1 MFKAAPDK
9 LGLKENQ
16 RKSFL
21 EAGDLQVSSSKPV
34 TGNGNKKRVEDF
46 EREKVK
52 GKEKGKKTCP
62 QWEETEFQQKRPP
75 MCYYEKTLSE
85 QSNKTPRHIHFWPQ
99 SHR

>member
-1 MFKAAPDK
+1 MPLSTKKKIFSEVCISCISYSEQVHCCLFKAAPDK

-46 EREKVK
+46 ETEKVK
-52 GKEKGKKTCP
+52 GKE
-62 QWEETEFQQKRPP
+62 R
-75 MCYYEKTLSE
+75 
-85 QSNKTPRHIHFWPQ
+85 
-99 SHR
+99 